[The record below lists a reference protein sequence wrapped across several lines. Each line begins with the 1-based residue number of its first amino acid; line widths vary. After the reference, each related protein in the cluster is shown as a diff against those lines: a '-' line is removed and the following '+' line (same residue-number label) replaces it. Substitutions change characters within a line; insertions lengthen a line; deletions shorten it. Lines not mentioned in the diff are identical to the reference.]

1 MAGSEG
7 YSVGGLKLAFNA
19 LDQTS
24 DDFKKLATNLRAVAN
39 LINRISTADLGKFTA
54 NVKQITQAFNPFL
67 TQTKDTTDGLT
78 ALNSIIKQVGVQ
90 NLSGI
95 VQSFDDI
102 RRATQEAVDKVEE
115 VAPIIEN
122 GQQNIQQ
129 ELNNTSNAQDEL
141 NEKMRRYAN
150 IQESLRKIAHK
161 ETTPKTEIL
170 REIQVL
176 IPQLEQA
183 RNKVEKLENTL
194 EEASKQIFGNPD
206 YAYGVAVDLE
216 RTREEYQ
223 QFANQIENLKTR
235 FGTPFNEA
243 QAQISKLTQ
252 EMLNLHFAT
261 GKIDDTVINQIVE
274 QTNAVMAS
282 KKAIDETIAAK
293 QREKMTDEE
302 LKIALQ
308 NETIAQYNAANAE
321 RKRLISYYEAKIAT
335 AKAGESVKE
344 YRKELERLKKEDG
357 QVGKKSGFQKF
368 LGQVKRIA
376 IYRLIRSGLK
386 AVTGAFKDGIG
397 ALAQFD
403 SGVNKTMSQ
412 LTTSFT
418 VMKLSVSTALLPL
431 LQAIAPIIQQISV
444 GFANMA
450 NVISASMSKTG
461 EYTKINTD
469 RLLAYNKAANLFD
482 FDKFRALNK
491 GDDAMNLLSTEK
503 VEDLNKDLGVSYA
516 NYVLIYD
523 IIKNIGQIL
532 GNVFG
537 IVSKIGQSALP
548 IITTVLAIAD
558 AILYV
563 VNGLTWVLDKSG
575 LLTPVLGAILGYFV
589 AIGATKFITWLKS
602 GALAT
607 WFKTAT
613 ASASGFG
620 TKVLAVLGTTQA
632 LAIAIGALIGGIS
645 YYIQN
650 LDKMSTTAKV
660 LVPVIA
666 ALVAVFTGLAVAKA
680 AAAAGIAA
688 PAMAGITAG
697 ALAAA
702 IALAAGTAISVGVG
716 KFANGGM
723 PDKGSLFVAGESG
736 AEFVYNMP
744 SGQSGVANVQQIAQ
758 AMKAGCLAA
767 LQEYGASR
775 GDLGDISFDLDGEQI
790 YRNTTSH
797 AKKHGYAWRKV

>member
-1 MAGSEG
+1 MAGSDG

-24 DDFKKLATNLRAVAN
+24 DDFKKLATNLRAIAN
-39 LINRISTADLGKFTA
+39 LINRISAADLGKFTA

-67 TQTKDTTDGLT
+67 TRLEKSTAGLQAFDSVARQIGVRNISSVAQT
-78 ALNSIIKQVGVQ
+78 
-90 NLSGI
+90 
-95 VQSFDDI
+95 FDDI
-102 RRATQEAVDKVEE
+102 QHATEEAADGVAEFNAEIVNGDSATREYAEAVSDVANAAEE
-115 VAPIIEN
+115 VKN
-122 GQQNIQQ
+122 
-129 ELNNTSNAQDEL
+129 
-141 NEKMRRYAN
+141 
-150 IQESLRKIAHK
+150 
-161 ETTPKTEIL
+161 
-170 REIQVL
+170 
-176 IPQLEQA
+176 
-183 RNKVEKLENTL
+183 
-194 EEASKQIFGNPD
+194 
-206 YAYGVAVDLE
+206 
-216 RTREEYQ
+216 
-223 QFANQIENLKTR
+223 
-235 FGTPFNEA
+235 PFNAA
-243 QAQISKLTQ
+243 QAQVAKLTQ

-261 GKIDDTVINQIVE
+261 GNLDNGAIQEIRDLTSAISASQ
-274 QTNAVMAS
+274 NAVKQALMS
-282 KKAIDETIAAK
+282 EEELVIEKYKDIQTTRK
-293 QREKMTDEE
+293 QRIAYLEAE
-302 LKIALQ
+302 LAMGASGKQAR
-308 NETIAQYNAANAE
+308 QYA
-321 RKRLISYYEAKIAT
+321 
-335 AKAGESVKE
+335 
-344 YRKELERLKKEDG
+344 KELAELRKQDG

-403 SGVNKTMSQ
+403 SGINKTMSQ

-418 VMKLSVSTALLPL
+418 VMKLSVSMALLPL
-431 LQAIAPIIQQISV
+431 LQAITPIIQQISV

-461 EYTKINTD
+461 YYTKINTD

-482 FDKFRALNK
+482 FDKFRSLNK

-532 GNVFG
+532 GNIFG

-558 AILYV
+558 GILYA
-563 VNGLTWVLDKSG
+563 VNGITWVLDKSG
-575 LLTPVLGAILGYFV
+575 LLTPVLGAILGYFT

-620 TKVLAVLGTTQA
+620 TKLLAVLGTTQA
-632 LAIAIGALIGGIS
+632 LAVAIGALIGGIS

-666 ALVAVFTGLAVAKA
+666 ALAAVFTGLAVAKA

-723 PDKGSLFVAGESG
+723 PDKGSLFVAGENG

-758 AMKAGCLAA
+758 AVYQGSYQATMDWWKTAKNELPQFEGVSDTGIYQAAARGAG
-767 LQEYGASR
+767 
-775 GDLGDISFDLDGEQI
+775 
-790 YRNTTSH
+790 
-797 AKKHGYAWRKV
+797 KVGKGFANKR

>member
-7 YSVGGLKLAFNA
+7 YSVGNLKIAFNA

-24 DDFKKLATNLRAVAN
+24 DDFKKLATNLRAIAN

-102 RRATQEAVDKVEE
+102 RRATQEAADGVDEYNAE
-115 VAPIIEN
+115 VINGEN
-122 GQQNIQQ
+122 ATR

-150 IQESLRKIAHK
+150 IQESIRKIAHK

-194 EEASKQIFGNPD
+194 EEASKQTFGNPD

-216 RTREEYQ
+216 RAREEYQ

-321 RKRLISYYEAKIAT
+321 RKRLISYYEAKIAA

-357 QVGKKSGFQKF
+357 QVGKKSGFSKF
-368 LGQVKRIA
+368 LGRVKRIA
-376 IYRLIRSGLK
+376 IYSLIRAGLK

-418 VMKLSVSTALLPL
+418 VMKLSVSMALVPL
-431 LQAIAPIIQQISV
+431 LQSITPIIQQISV

-450 NVISASMSKTG
+450 NAISASMSKTG

-482 FDKFRALNK
+482 FDKFRSLNK

-503 VEDLNKDLGVSYA
+503 VEDFNDELGSSKLLYSG
-516 NYVLIYD
+516 IFD
-523 IIKNIGQIL
+523 IIKAIEGILPSIVSIVVQIVNAAPPIL
-532 GNVFG
+532 G
-537 IVSKIGQSALP
+537 
-548 IITTVLAIAD
+548 
-558 AILYV
+558 V
-563 VNGLTWVLDKSG
+563 V
-575 LLTPVLGAILGYFV
+575 
-589 AIGATKFITWLKS
+589 
-602 GALAT
+602 
-607 WFKTAT
+607 
-613 ASASGFG
+613 
-620 TKVLAVLGTTQA
+620 
-632 LAIAIGALIGGIS
+632 
-645 YYIQN
+645 
-650 LDKMSTTAKV
+650 AKV
-660 LVPVIA
+660 LGFVLKIVGGVVSFLAEAGRIEPILYGILTVLTLIGISKIVTWVQGGLTKALQGLIGLLKQFHALLSNINKFIHTTTGKFALWGIAVGAVVAAVKILSNWDDFSRGTKIAITVISSLVAVLTTAAIA
-666 ALVAVFTGLAVAKA
+666 ALALKGALTSGIAVPLIVTAVA
-680 AAAAGIAA
+680 
-688 PAMAGITAG
+688 AG
-697 ALAAA
+697 A
-702 IALAAGTAISVGVG
+702 TAIGG
-716 KFANGGM
+716 MIKGYANGGM